1 MFMLLFSL
9 TPHLLIEQNHL
20 PNEYKYYLVNN
31 VDLLQKPCW
40 CPKYRIL
47 LKKKFLVYNACQTF
61 IFSSK
66 QFCWSLGANLRL
78 FRMLKRTVVWFL
90 ISVTSATWI
99 FKLHRVDFFLKIFIF
114 KKTRFTIFIYLDVF
128 INLNILLFEAR
139 RYFSNTMIVRN

>member
-1 MFMLLFSL
+1 MNRFYFHINCFRVLFPIINNNKCYYTERKSLEKPKGANKGKPMLMLLFSL

-31 VDLLQKPCW
+31 VDLFQKPCW

-90 ISVTSATWI
+90 
-99 FKLHRVDFFLKIFIF
+99 
-114 KKTRFTIFIYLDVF
+114 
-128 INLNILLFEAR
+128 
-139 RYFSNTMIVRN
+139 RYQ